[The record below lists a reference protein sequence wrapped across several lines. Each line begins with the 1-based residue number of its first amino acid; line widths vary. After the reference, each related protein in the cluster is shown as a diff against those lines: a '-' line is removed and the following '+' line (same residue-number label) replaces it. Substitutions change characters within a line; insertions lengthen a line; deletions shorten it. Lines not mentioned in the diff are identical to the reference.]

1 MRERINGNLLAERF
15 ADSCSLIL
23 CQGLGDWY
31 EGIFTK
37 QSRHAVPCDATH
49 VALAWQMKTLAPS
62 SPQTIEE
69 AEILAVDAAL
79 RSGPK
84 SCTCG
89 PSCYRKLSTLATPK
103 YLYSP
108 RWALEHDKHAY
119 MQDSV
124 DLLENVPKLVPR
136 AAGQFDSQRLVRS
149 SSTQ

>member
-15 ADSCSLIL
+15 ADSCSMIL
-23 CQGLGDWY
+23 CQGLGEWY

-108 RWALEHDKHAY
+108 RWALEHDKHA
-119 MQDSV
+119 
-124 DLLENVPKLVPR
+124 
-136 AAGQFDSQRLVRS
+136 
-149 SSTQ
+149 

>member
-1 MRERINGNLLAERF
+1 MEPEECGLWYSRSGSRSRSIMRERINGNLSK
-15 ADSCSLIL
+15 ADMRSLVMRL
-23 CQGLGDWY
+23 TWHSPD
-31 EGIFTK
+31 T
-37 QSRHAVPCDATH
+37 
-49 VALAWQMKTLAPS
+49 MKTLAPS

-136 AAGQFDSQRLVRS
+136 AAGQFDSQRLVVVVRS
-149 SSTQ
+149 ST